1 MKKNMIWSYDTS
13 NWDKEEMKNMYEEA
27 YEEIPNDEILQKY
40 IDDVNDDYLGDVRS
54 EIEFYEKKNE
64 PKQYIVLADLG
75 LWNGRFDGGKILTGL
90 WEAISECFED
100 FNEIYEEGGKLKVVA
115 HHHDGTN
122 YFEIKELT
130 ERGEEYAERHKWDMN
145 DRELHQKLFN
155 DSHRSRNVR
164 LFKEIYGW

>member
-40 IDDVNDDYLGDVRS
+40 INDVNDDYLDDVRS
-54 EIEFYEKKNE
+54 EIEFYEKKE
-64 PKQYIVLADLG
+64 GMKTYLITGKLG
-75 LWNGRFDGGKILTGL
+75 LWYGTVDGGKVVTGL
-90 WEAISECFED
+90 WNAISKCFED

-122 YFEIKELT
+122 YFEIKELN
-130 ERGEEYAERHKWDMN
+130 EKGEAFAERHKWDLSS
-145 DRELHQKLFN
+145 RVLHQKLQ

-164 LFKEIYGW
+164 LFKEVYGW

>member
-13 NWDKEEMKNMYEEA
+13 NWDEEEMKNMYEEC
-27 YEEIPNDEILQKY
+27 YGESPDENALDKY
-40 IDDVNDDYLGDVRS
+40 IQDINGWYLDDVRG
-54 EIEFYEKKNE
+54 EIEFYEKENGQ
-64 PKQYIVLADLG
+64 KQYIVLANLG
-75 LWNGRFDGGKILTGL
+75 LWNGRFDGGKIINGL
-90 WEAISECFED
+90 WEAISQCFED

-130 ERGEEYAERHKWDMN
+130 ERGEEYSERHKWDMS

-155 DSHRSRNVR
+155 DSHYSRNVKV
-164 LFKEIYGW
+164 FKENYGW